1 MLNRIQNTIFKK
13 VKINIIAKILSR
25 IIYAGIYVFYIVARL
40 FARGKISLDPE
51 EARRQLNSTSAK
63 PNMDYSVKN
72 ESISKDLSII
82 VPAYNSEKTIEQC
95 INSVI
100 TQETK
105 YDYELIVINDG
116 STDRTKEIVEKF
128 NDEKIV
134 LINQE
139 NRGFSGARNRGIDEC
154 VGKYI
159 MFLDSDDYLIG
170 NCIES
175 MMNNITETNAS
186 ITQASYAF
194 VYEGNS
200 KKEII
205 LPAQVIDNTEKM
217 VSHPG
222 FPWAKIYK
230 RELFEQ
236 VRFPLDVWFEDTI
249 VCMLLF
255 RMSQKVSVMSEVVY
269 GYYINPEGIT
279 NRIRDNKK
287 CIDHYWVMEHCLEK
301 AKQVGLAND
310 ELQYEIV
317 KKHMSTL
324 MYRRIGK
331 MDEAT
336 KKSAF
341 VLASQMLEQIRP
353 KDYKCCGNLM
363 ERDLEKAFE
372 EGYYKLWKLASFVV

>member
-1 MLNRIQNTIFKK
+1 MLNRIQNTIFKI
-13 VKINIIAKILSR
+13 VKINLIAKVLSC
-25 IIYAGIYVFYIVARL
+25 IIYAGIYVFYIFARL
-40 FARGKISLDPE
+40 FVRGKIELDAE
-51 EARRQLNSTSAK
+51 KSRRQLNETSAK
-63 PNMDYSVKN
+63 PSMDYDVKN
-72 ESISKDLSII
+72 ENAKKELSII
-82 VPAYNSEKTIEQC
+82 VPAYNSEKTVERC
-95 INSVI
+95 IDSVI
-100 TQETK
+100 NQKTK
-105 YDYELIVINDG
+105 YDYELLVINDG
-116 STDRTKEIVEKF
+116 STDKTKDIIEKYN
-128 NDEKIV
+128 NDRIV

-159 MFLDSDDYLIG
+159 MFLDSDDYMIG

-175 MMNNITETNAS
+175 IMNNIIETSAT
-186 ITQASYAF
+186 ITQASYSF
-194 VYEGNS
+194 VYDDNS

-205 LPAQVIDNTEKM
+205 LSTQVIDNNEKM
-217 VSHPG
+217 VSYPG

-236 VRFPLDVWFEDTI
+236 IRFPLDVWFEDTI

-279 NRIRDNKK
+279 NKIRESNK

-301 AKQVGLAND
+301 AKQVGLLND

-341 VLASQMLEQIRP
+341 VLASHMLDQIRP
-353 KDYKCCGNLM
+353 NDYECKGSLI
-363 ERDLEKAFE
+363 EKDLEKAFKS
-372 EGYYKLWKLASFVV
+372 GYYKLWKLASYVI